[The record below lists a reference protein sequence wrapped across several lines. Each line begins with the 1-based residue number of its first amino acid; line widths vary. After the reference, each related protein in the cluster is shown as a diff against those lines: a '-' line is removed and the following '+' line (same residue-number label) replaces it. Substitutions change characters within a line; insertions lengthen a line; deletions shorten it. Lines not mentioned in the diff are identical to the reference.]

1 MVEIRG
7 VAMRSTSGHD
17 VASSVEAMATL
28 CEYLELTLDRGGHLI
43 MLKSQS
49 SGNCTLYVG
58 DETMS
63 DEDLPKCG
71 AIQSNLA
78 DTILESTESGLNE
91 LSINGE
97 TYRFTRFFAEVGH
110 QGAVVFA
117 AV

>member
-1 MVEIRG
+1 MKSSSG
-7 VAMRSTSGHD
+7 PHVALG
-17 VASSVEAMATL
+17 VEAMATL
-28 CEYLELTLDRGGHLI
+28 FEYLELALDKGGHLI
-43 MLKSQS
+43 MVRSQS

-78 DTILESTESGLNE
+78 DAILESTESGLNE

-97 TYRFTRFFAEVGH
+97 TYRFMRFFAEVGH